1 MYLSPRMAKLDIQNN
16 IFVFLGCVLFFDAN
30 ARSGDEWSSAFK
42 MMRFEHLINFFYN
55 ILSKMELL

>member
-1 MYLSPRMAKLDIQNN
+1 MTKLDIRNN

-42 MMRFEHLINFFYN
+42 MMRFEHLINFLYN
-55 ILSKMELL
+55 FLSKMELL